1 MDFHEYAGI
10 FPLLEGREFTELCND
25 IKANGQR
32 EPIWVYEGKILDGRN
47 RFRACTAVGVTPRTA
62 PYAGDDPLAF
72 VLSLNLHRRH
82 LSESQRGMV
91 AAAIANLNNGQR
103 ADHAEA
109 AQICAPVTQEKAAEM
124 LNVSRRTVQAAV
136 KVRDEAAP
144 ELVHAVESGKV
155 SVSAAADVATLPKE
169 EQAVIVARGEK
180 EILEAAKQIRAEKAD
195 VKRAER
201 VQKIAEISQGNTA
214 LDLAKKYPVIY
225 CDPPWRY
232 DYAATESRAI
242 ENQYPTMALDEICAL
257 PVSEIAHSDCVL
269 FMWTTSPKLEES
281 MQVIAAWGFTYKTC
295 AVWDKQKIGMGYYFR
310 QRHELLL
317 VATKGAPP
325 APLPSARPDSVFSF
339 PRGEHSSKPQE
350 VAQLIEAMYP
360 DFEKI
365 EMFCRAPRY
374 GWAVWGNQSA
384 AHIQKIA

>member
-1 MDFHEYAGI
+1 MEFHEYAGI
-10 FPLLEGREFTELCND
+10 FPLLEGREFAELCND

-47 RFRACTAVGVTPRTA
+47 RFRACNAVGVTPRTA
-62 PYAGDDPLAF
+62 PYTGDDPLAF
-72 VLSLNLHRRH
+72 VISLNLHRRH

-91 AAAIANLNNGQR
+91 AAAIANM
-103 ADHAEA
+103 
-109 AQICAPVTQEKAAEM
+109 AQGERTDVEPSANLQKVSQSQAAEM
-124 LNVSRRTVQAAV
+124 LNVSPRTVAAAV

-169 EQAVIVARGEK
+169 EQAVIVARGER

-365 EMFCRAPRY
+365 EMFCRAPRH

>member
-10 FPLLEGREFTELCND
+10 FPLLEGREFAELCND

-47 RFRACTAVGVTPRTA
+47 RFRACNAVGVTPRTA
-62 PYAGDDPLAF
+62 PYTGDDPLAF

-91 AAAIANLNNGQR
+91 AAAIANM
-103 ADHAEA
+103 
-109 AQICAPVTQEKAAEM
+109 AQGERTDVEPSANLQKVSQSQAAEM
-124 LNVSRRTVQAAV
+124 LNVSPRTVAAAV

-155 SVSAAADVATLPKE
+155 SVSAAADVATLPKA

-180 EILEAAKQIRAEKAD
+180 EILEAAKQIRADKAEVRRSD
-195 VKRAER
+195 RI
-201 VQKIAEISQGNTA
+201 QKITEIAQGNSA
-214 LDLAKKYPVIY
+214 LDLTKKYPVIY

-242 ENQYPTMALDEICAL
+242 ENQYPTMALDDICAL

-281 MQVIAAWGFTYKTC
+281 MRVIAAWGFTYKTC

-325 APLPSARPDSVFSF
+325 APPPSVRPDSVFSF
-339 PRGEHSSKPQE
+339 PRGEHSAKPIE
-350 VAQLIEAMYP
+350 VAELIEAMYP

-365 EMFCRAPRY
+365 EMFCRAPRV

-384 AHIQKIA
+384 THVQKIA